1 MYGLT
6 TKDIVSLAYQL
17 AVRNTK
23 HPFSAEKDKAGK
35 DRLRRF
41 RKRHFD
47 ITMRAPESTLAA
59 RARAVNNP
67 VIDKICKILQ
77 NVQEKHSFSSHR
89 VYNID
94 DTFKIRSDQKH

>member
-47 ITMRAPESTLAA
+47 ITMRAPESTSAA
-59 RARAVNNP
+59 RARAVNNQLL
-67 VIDKICKILQ
+67 IRFIELY
-77 NVQEKHSFSSHR
+77 R
-89 VYNID
+89 
-94 DTFKIRSDQKH
+94 TFKRNIRFLPIVSIM